1 MYSIIGIVFLNIL
14 LLIEIVFGYFH
25 TRNDFFMNG
34 DLDGYYNSLIKFDF
48 NLVIF
53 YLLLYVLTHFYLK
66 KHNTK
71 LFTLLII
78 AMAGINLIVCL
89 WFVIKN
95 IYLNY
100 YEISEIN
107 IFTTLILE
115 YGSLINIVYIAPLIL
130 SIFYFILLIFFEKKY
145 KNKGVKVV

>member
-1 MYSIIGIVFLNIL
+1 
-14 LLIEIVFGYFH
+14 
-25 TRNDFFMNG
+25 
-34 DLDGYYNSLIKFDF
+34 
-48 NLVIF
+48 
-53 YLLLYVLTHFYLK
+53 
-66 KHNTK
+66 
-71 LFTLLII
+71 
-78 AMAGINLIVCL
+78 MAGINLIVCL

-130 SIFYFILLIFFEKKY
+130 SIFYFILLIFEKKY
-145 KNKGVKVV
+145 KNKRC

>member
-34 DLDGYYNSLIKFDF
+34 DLDGYYNSLIKFDV

>member
-34 DLDGYYNSLIKFDF
+34 DLDGYYNSLIKFDV

-66 KHNTK
+66 AQYK
-71 LFTLLII
+71 II
-78 AMAGINLIVCL
+78 YTIDN
-89 WFVIKN
+89 
-95 IYLNY
+95 
-100 YEISEIN
+100 S
-107 IFTTLILE
+107 
-115 YGSLINIVYIAPLIL
+115 YGRY
-130 SIFYFILLIFFEKKY
+130 
-145 KNKGVKVV
+145 